1 MEVRPVKD
9 IFGNININKMVKE
22 YTYISIKEILSRL
35 MRNPLL
41 QEVTLEQAVQYTL
54 DFIGTFGM
62 PRLYQDKEEVL
73 HIENFRAKLPCNCI
87 QINQI
92 KECKTG
98 VCLRSMTDNFMPR
111 EYYDKNVGY
120 KVPQELTFKTQ
131 GQVLYVSFKTGDVSI
146 SYKAIPVDKDGFPLL
161 IDNSVFLKALE
172 AYIKRE
178 AFTILFDMGKIAP
191 AVLQNTQ
198 QQYAFLAGQ
207 LQSEFTIPSISEM
220 ESIKNSWCTLI
231 QRTSEFTTGFKNNGD
246 KEYIKLQ

>member
-1 MEVRPVKD
+1 M
-9 IFGNININKMVKE
+9 IKE
-22 YTYISIKEILSRL
+22 YQYTNIRRVLDELHRHHLLSDL
-35 MRNPLL
+35 
-41 QEVTLEQAVQYTL
+41 TLEQVVSYIVS
-54 DFIGTFGM
+54 FIGIFGM
-62 PRLYQDKEEVL
+62 PKLYQDKEEVI
-73 HIENFRAKLPCNCI
+73 HIENFRAILPCDLI
-87 QINQI
+87 SINQI

-111 EYYDKNVGY
+111 EHYDKNVGY

-131 GQVLYVSFKTGDVSI
+131 GQVLYVSFKTGDISI
-146 SYKAIPVDKDGFPLL
+146 SYKSIPVDKDGFPLL
-161 IDNSVFLKALE
+161 IDNPVFLKALE

-178 AFTILFDMGKIAP
+178 AFTILFDMGKISP

-231 QRTSEFTTGFKNNGD
+231 QRTSSFNDGFKNN
-246 KEYIKLQ
+246 EH

>member
-1 MEVRPVKD
+1 MISE
-9 IFGNININKMVKE
+9 ISYINIREV
-22 YTYISIKEILSRL
+22 LSRIL
-35 MRNPLL
+35 RHPLL
-41 QEVTLEQAVQYTL
+41 QDVTLEQAVQYTI
-54 DFIGTFGM
+54 DFIGIFGM
-62 PRLYQDKEEVL
+62 PRLYQDKEEIL

-111 EYYDKNVGY
+111 EHYDRSAGY
-120 KVPQELTFKTQ
+120 KIPQELSFKTQ
-131 GQVLYVSFKTGDVSI
+131 GQVLYVSFKTGDVSV

-161 IDNSVFLKALE
+161 IDNPVFLKALE
-172 AYIKRE
+172 AYIKKE

-191 AVLQNTQ
+191 VVLQNTQ
-198 QQYAFLAGQ
+198 QSYAWLAGQ

-231 QRTSEFTTGFKNNGD
+231 QRTSSFNDGFRNNGNQ
-246 KEYIKLQ
+246 EYIKLN

>member
-1 MEVRPVKD
+1 MISE
-9 IFGNININKMVKE
+9 ISYINIRE
-22 YTYISIKEILSRL
+22 ALSRVL
-35 MRNPLL
+35 KHPLL
-41 QEVTLEQAVQYTL
+41 QDVTLEQAVQYTI
-54 DFIGTFGM
+54 DFIGIFGM
-62 PRLYQDKEEVL
+62 PKLYQDKEEIL
-73 HIENFRAKLPCNCI
+73 HIEDFRAKLPCNCI

-111 EYYDKNVGY
+111 EHYDRSAGY
-120 KVPQELTFKTQ
+120 KIPQELSFKTQ
-131 GQVLYVSFKTGDVSI
+131 GQVLYVSFKTGDVSV

-161 IDNSVFLKALE
+161 IDNPVFLKALE

-198 QQYAFLAGQ
+198 QSYAWLAGQ
-207 LQSEFTIPSISEM
+207 LQSEFTIPSQSEM

-231 QRTSEFTTGFKNNGD
+231 QRTSSFNDGFRNNGNQ
-246 KEYIKLQ
+246 EYIKLN